1 MPDAAPHITV
11 DLSGQTAIVT
21 GASRGIGRAIA
32 LALARSG
39 AKVACVARGE
49 DKLKETVDAITA
61 AGGTAMALAC
71 DVTQRESVDQVVEKV
86 VEAWGKLDILV
97 NNAGITRDTL
107 LPTME
112 DAQWDDV
119 ILTNLRGTF
128 LFTRAATNKMFRK
141 RYGRVINV
149 SSVSGIRGNKAQ
161 TNYSASKAG
170 VIGFTRSAALEFAGR
185 NVTVNAVAPGFVET
199 DMTAVLGDV
208 FKDEAK
214 KRIPAKRLGQVGDV
228 AECVLFLASPAA
240 SYITGQVIAIDGGM
254 SVGMTASA

>member
-1 MPDAAPHITV
+1 MPDAPHITV
-11 DLSGQTAIVT
+11 DLSGQAAIVT

-39 AKVACVARGE
+39 AKVACVARSE

-71 DVTQRESVDQVVEKV
+71 DVTRRESVDQVVEKV

-199 DMTAVLGDV
+199 DMTARLPREPILAQIPLGRPGTPEEIAAV
-208 FKDEAK
+208 
-214 KRIPAKRLGQVGDV
+214 VS
-228 AECVLFLASPAA
+228 FLCSDDA
-240 SYITGQVIAIDGGM
+240 SYVTGQVIAVNGGM
-254 SVGMTASA
+254 MAG

>member
-1 MPDAAPHITV
+1 MPAAAHISV

-39 AKVACVARGE
+39 AKVACVARSE

-61 AGGTAMALAC
+61 AGGTALALAC
-71 DVTQRESVDQVVEKV
+71 DVTKRESVDQVVEKV

-119 ILTNLRGTF
+119 IQTNLRGTF
-128 LFTRAATNKMFRK
+128 LFTRAATSKMFRK

-170 VIGFTRSAALEFAGR
+170 VIGFMEFPSTRC
-185 NVTVNAVAPGFVET
+185 T
-199 DMTAVLGDV
+199 
-208 FKDEAK
+208 
-214 KRIPAKRLGQVGDV
+214 
-228 AECVLFLASPAA
+228 SPA
-240 SYITGQVIAIDGGM
+240 DGFSRAGNAW
-254 SVGMTASA
+254 SPTASRRSNGSSRLCFERI